1 MSKARQPKFKL
12 GDLVYLVSGGPEMA
26 IKEVKFTFRSDE
38 FTGEYDCQWFAG
50 KKLER
55 GTFPEESLTNSNPK
69 P

>member
-1 MSKARQPKFKL
+1 MSEERQPKFNL

-26 IKEVKFTFRSDE
+26 IKEIKLTYSSKD

-55 GTFPEESLTNSNPK
+55 GTFPEESLTTTNPK